1 MELTVL
7 GACGTWP
14 GPGQANCGYLVSHE
28 GYHLWMDAGSG
39 TFANLQLHIRIEEI
53 SAVLISHGHADHF
66 VDTVSAFYARHY
78 GGLGTPGLPFYSP
91 EDFVEQACMLVSEGG
106 LDVMRQAFAFT
117 DVAAGSVFQV
127 GPFHVTV
134 FPMEH
139 IGVMAVGYRIE
150 AGGVVLAYTG
160 DTGPSPAVVELARD
174 ADLFVCEAT
183 YQEASRK
190 FPFHMSAGQA
200 GEHAS
205 AAGAKRLLLTH
216 VLPTLDP
223 QISAVEGAATFAGS
237 VAVARE
243 GDIVEISK

>member
-14 GPGQANCGYLVSHE
+14 GPGQANCGYLVSHD
-28 GYHLWMDAGSG
+28 GFYLWMDAGSG
-39 TFANLQLHIRIEEI
+39 TFANLQRHIRVDQI

-78 GGLGTPGLPFYSP
+78 GGLGNPGLPFYSP
-91 EDFVEQACMLVSEGG
+91 PDFVEQMCLLVSEGG

-117 DVAAGSVFQV
+117 DVKAGSAFQV
-127 GPFHVTV
+127 GPFQVTV

-139 IGVMAVGYRIE
+139 IGVQAVGYRIE
-150 AGGVVLAYTG
+150 AGGAVLAYSG

-174 ADLFVCEAT
+174 ADLFLCEAT
-183 YQEASRK
+183 YQDASSK
-190 FPFHMSAGQA
+190 YPFHMSAAQA
-200 GEHAS
+200 GEHAT

-216 VLPTLDP
+216 ILPTLDP
-223 QISAVEGAATFAGS
+223 QISASEGASTFSGP
-237 VAVARE
+237 VDVARE
-243 GDIVEISK
+243 GVVVGIGS

>member
-28 GYHLWMDAGSG
+28 GSHLWMDAGSG

-91 EDFVEQACMLVSEGG
+91 PDFVEQACLLVSEGG
-106 LDVMRQAFAFT
+106 LDVMRQAFTFT
-117 DVAAGSVFQV
+117 DVQAGSVFQV

-139 IGVMAVGYRIE
+139 IGVQAVGFRIE
-150 AGGVVLAYTG
+150 AGGAVLAYTG
-160 DTGPSPAVVELARD
+160 DTGPAPAVVELARD

-190 FPFHMSAGQA
+190 FPFHMSAAQA
-200 GEHAS
+200 GEHAT

-216 VLPTLDP
+216 ILPTLDP
-223 QISAVEGAATFAGS
+223 QVSAAEGATTFTGP
-237 VAVARE
+237 VDVARE
-243 GDIVEISK
+243 GDIVEVAK